1 MDRTQRFL
9 LFFKLIQ
16 NQVCKISSI
25 TFILFLEL
33 RSTMVSTSMSTSVPT
48 SVSTSASTTTFE
60 TSATIMTSISTDF
73 PSFNHNLMRSRKRS
87 IRRAYK
93 LIVVMA
99 GFQLTSRRSIIL
111 QSFSRQKR
119 RRRNRWKPSFPVYDN
134 IPIYDSEIH
143 GPKPRKSP
151 SPGKCGLLSVPNTS
165 YRITNHSKKGQCLDC
180 DSHGITINK
189 PFNSSHA
196 DVLS

>member
-1 MDRTQRFL
+1 M
-9 LFFKLIQ
+9 
-16 NQVCKISSI
+16 
-25 TFILFLEL
+25 
-33 RSTMVSTSMSTSVPT
+33 MSTSMSTSVPT

-60 TSATIMTSISTDF
+60 TSATIMTSIPTDF

-87 IRRAYK
+87 IRRVYK

-99 GFQLTSRRSIIL
+99 GFQLVSRGSTTL
-111 QSFSRQKR
+111 QSLLRKR
-119 RRRNRWKPSFPVYDN
+119 HQRRNRWKPSFPVYDN
-134 IPIYDSEIH
+134 IPIYDPEIH

-151 SPGKCGLLSVPNTS
+151 SSGKCGLLNVPHTS
-165 YRITNHSKKGQCLDC
+165 YRITNHSKKGKCLDC